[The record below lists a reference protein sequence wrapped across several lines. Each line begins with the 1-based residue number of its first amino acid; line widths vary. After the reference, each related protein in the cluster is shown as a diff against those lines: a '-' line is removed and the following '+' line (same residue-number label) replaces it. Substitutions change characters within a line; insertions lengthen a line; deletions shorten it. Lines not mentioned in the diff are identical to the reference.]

1 MPTTTN
7 SELIAILRS
16 RKTPGALTKMNRKQL
31 EALVESTGGTPRP
44 SAPTSGAISA
54 RFYHCR
60 ENDELKKLL
69 DQERTEVAGHIM
81 KRMLMATEIENLKE
95 ENEKLKAEAI
105 ISQDSYVQQYKEIEK
120 LKAEQAVL
128 ENHLEQDEYLKERI
142 AEEEDENQ
150 QLEKIVHGH
159 LKTIEELKTKHS
171 QELALISGR
180 SAEYKKE
187 LTEFKEKLENVE
199 EELENTEEDVEF
211 CMAFANQEKDELLE
225 QIGEVRDY
233 IELMEDKNLIDVFK
247 KIFEGTE
254 IP

>member
-1 MPTTTN
+1 
-7 SELIAILRS
+7 
-16 RKTPGALTKMNRKQL
+16 MNRKQL
-31 EALVESTGGTPRP
+31 QALVESTVPLVIEAAGSRTGHPDAP
-44 SAPTSGAISA
+44 S
-54 RFYHCR
+54 Y
-60 ENDELKKLL
+60 DELHTLL
-69 DQERTEVAGHIM
+69 MNERREVARHI
-81 KRMLMATEIENLKE
+81 KERMLMAEEIKE
-95 ENEKLKAEAI
+95 LKAEAI

>member
-1 MPTTTN
+1 
-7 SELIAILRS
+7 
-16 RKTPGALTKMNRKQL
+16 
-31 EALVESTGGTPRP
+31 
-44 SAPTSGAISA
+44 
-54 RFYHCR
+54 
-60 ENDELKKLL
+60 
-69 DQERTEVAGHIM
+69 
-81 KRMLMATEIENLKE
+81 MAEEIKE
-95 ENEKLKAEAI
+95 LKAEAI

-120 LKAEQAVL
+120 LKAEQAEL

>member
-7 SELIAILRS
+7 SELVSILRS

-31 EALVESTGGTPRP
+31 EALVESTGGMPRP
-44 SAPTSGAISA
+44 SAPTSAFI
-54 RFYHCR
+54 RTMKE
-60 ENDELKKLL
+60 ENEYLKKLL
-69 DQERTEVAGHIM
+69 NQERTEVAGHIM
-81 KRMLMATEIENLKE
+81 KRMLMDT
-95 ENEKLKAEAI
+95 
-105 ISQDSYVQQYKEIEK
+105 EIEK
-120 LKAEQAVL
+120 LKAEQVVL

-199 EELENTEEDVEF
+199 EELETTEEDVEF
-211 CMAFANQEKDELLE
+211 VIAFANQEKEKLHDKIEEL
-225 QIGEVRDY
+225 RDY
-233 IELMEDKNLIDVFK
+233 IELGGNQNEIDVFN
-247 KIFEGTE
+247 KIFNGTDGDDLSDE
-254 IP
+254 E